1 MGGPARRRLEI
12 RSQKCEHQPKN
23 VPRTRVVLYQEDE
36 TAPFLKWF
44 DALPRKAQAKC
55 QAYLLQLEEFGHEL
69 KRPIAAY
76 LRDGIHELRPSYQGV
91 HYRLLYFFAGPGKGK
106 TVEDTRI
113 VVVSHGLVKEQAVP
127 NAEID
132 RAIERKRRFDAHP
145 ERHTFNPA
153 LKR

>member
-1 MGGPARRRLEI
+1 MSLPTENEWGGPARRRLEI

-69 KRPIAAY
+69 KRPN
-76 LRDGIHELRPSYQGV
+76 R
-91 HYRLLYFFAGPGKGK
+91 
-106 TVEDTRI
+106 
-113 VVVSHGLVKEQAVP
+113 GLPA
-127 NAEID
+127 
-132 RAIERKRRFDAHP
+132 RWHP
-145 ERHTFNPA
+145 
-153 LKR
+153 

>member
-1 MGGPARRRLEI
+1 MSLPTESEWGGQQGGGLKFVR
-12 RSQKCEHQPKN
+12 KN
-23 VPRTRVVLYQEDE
+23 ANISLRTCRAQEWSC
-36 TAPFLKWF
+36 T
-44 DALPRKAQAKC
+44 R
-55 QAYLLQLEEFGHEL
+55 L

-91 HYRLLYFFAGPGKGK
+91 HYRLLYFFAGPGKGM